1 MSVKQ
6 TVGLDSQKITALY
19 ERLSRDDDQAGD
31 SNSIVNQKKYLE
43 SYAEQRGYTNIRH
56 YTDDG
61 WSGGNFDR
69 PSWKRLVA
77 DIEAGKV
84 AHVLVKDMSRIGRDY
99 LQTGFYTEVV
109 FRQHDVHF
117 VAIANSVDSDDQN
130 SNEFAPFLNIMNEWY
145 LRDLSRKQKTA
156 IRVKG
161 ESGKPTTNSAIYGYK
176 KMPGDK
182 YTWHIDEEAAAVVR
196 RIFRLTIEGKGP
208 YEIARILFEDKVETP
223 AVYAAKQGRGVWKGK
238 EEFPNPYNW
247 TGFVV
252 SQILSKP
259 EYMGHTVNFRSHK
272 QSYKDKNPVMNPKED
287 WLIFENTHEAIV
299 DRETWEL
306 AQKLR
311 KTPRRHDTLGEANP
325 LTGLLFCADCGAKMM
340 NHRSKGGTENNP
352 YPSDFYDCFS
362 YTLAHQKRTHACCGH
377 YIRTRVLR
385 ELILDTIRTVSTF
398 AISNPDEF
406 MEKVRAASQLRQAEA
421 AKDTRRKLNKDKKR
435 IAELDTIIK
444 KLYESF
450 AIGRITD
457 ERFDSLLAEY
467 EAEQKELQASVAD
480 AEQRLSSFE
489 EDTVRLDQFLA
500 LAKKYTDFSELT
512 TPMINEFIDKI
523 LVHAPEKIDG
533 DRVQEVE
540 IYLKFIGR
548 FELPAPEL
556 TPEEE
561 KRQEQLRRHRIKSRE
576 RYQMMKNGEHTV
588 GQPFKLTCK
597 CCGKTFESRS
607 SAAMYCSPNCRAR
620 FYRQEAAKERSR
632 EVVCGNCGKTFAT
645 ARADVKYCCEECRY
659 AAQIKRQDE
668 RKKALRE
675 KKQASALPEQT
686 LPDIS
691 SAEES
696 KQEQKTA

>member
-1 MSVKQ
+1 MSH
-6 TVGLDSQKITALY
+6 GY
-19 ERLSRDDDQAGD
+19 
-31 SNSIVNQKKYLE
+31 SNCI
-43 SYAEQRGYTNIRH
+43 H

-61 WSGGNFDR
+61 WSGGNFER
-69 PSWKRLVA
+69 PAWKRLVA

-99 LQTGFYTEVV
+99 LQTGFYTEVM

-145 LRDLSRKQKTA
+145 LRDLSRKQKAA

-161 ESGKPTTNSAIYGYK
+161 ESGKPTTNCAIYGYK

-208 YEIARILFEDKVETP
+208 YDIARILFEDKVETP
-223 AVYAAKQGRGVWKGK
+223 AVYFGKQKKGVWKSK

-247 TGFVV
+247 SGYIVGE
-252 SQILSKP
+252 ILSKP

-272 QSYKDKNPVMNPKED
+272 QSYKDKNAVMNPKED

-299 DRETWEL
+299 DKETWEL

-311 KTPRRHDTLGEANP
+311 KTPRRHDTIGEANP
-325 LTGLLFCADCGAKMM
+325 LTGLLFCADCGEKMY
-340 NHRSKGGTENNP
+340 NQRTRGSDSKP
-352 YPSDFYDCFS
+352 YPSDAYECS
-362 YTLAHQKRTHACCGH
+362 TYKLAGQKRSAACCNH
-377 YIRTRVLR
+377 HISTKALR

-406 MEKVRAASQLRQAEA
+406 MEKVRTASQIRQAEA
-421 AKDTRRKLNKDKKR
+421 AKDTKRKLNKDKKR
-435 IAELDTIIK
+435 IAELDNIIK

-467 EAEQKELQASVAD
+467 EAEQKSLQASVAD
-480 AEQRLSSFE
+480 AEQRLASFQ
-489 EDTVRLDQFLA
+489 EDTDRLEQFLA

-523 LVHAPEKIDG
+523 LVHAPEKVDG

-556 TPEEE
+556 TPEEA
-561 KRQEQLRRHRIKSRE
+561 KRQEQLRKHRIKSRE
-576 RYQMMKNGEHTV
+576 RYQQIKAGEHAV
-588 GQPFKLTCK
+588 GQPFQLTCK

-607 SAAMYCSPNCRAR
+607 SATMYCSPNCRTKY
-620 FYRQEAAKERSR
+620 YRQEAAKERSR
-632 EVVCGNCGKTFAT
+632 ECVCECCGKTFTT
-645 ARADVKYCCEECRY
+645 ARADVKYCCDECRVAGNRRRQNERR
-659 AAQIKRQDE
+659 AAE
-668 RKKALRE
+668 RNE
-675 KKQASALPEQT
+675 
-686 LPDIS
+686 
-691 SAEES
+691 
-696 KQEQKTA
+696 KTA

>member
-1 MSVKQ
+1 MMSAKQ
-6 TVGLDSQKITALY
+6 TVGQDLNKITALY
-19 ERLSRDDDQAGD
+19 ERLSRDDDQTGD

-43 SYAEQRGYTNIRH
+43 SYCQQKGYTNLVH

-61 WSGGNFDR
+61 WSGGNFER
-69 PSWKRLVA
+69 PAWKRLIA

-84 AHVLVKDMSRIGRDY
+84 AHVIVKDMSRAGRDY
-99 LQTGFYTEVV
+99 LQTGFYTEVF
-109 FRQHDVHF
+109 FRQHGVHF

-196 RIFRLTIEGKGP
+196 RIFQLTIEGKGP
-208 YEIARILFEDKVETP
+208 YDIARILYEDKIETP
-223 AVYAAKQGRGVWKGK
+223 AVYFGKQKKGVWKSK

-247 TGFVV
+247 SGFVV
-252 SQILSKP
+252 GQILSKP

-272 QSYKDKNPVMNPKED
+272 QSYKDKVPVMHPKEE

-299 DRETWEL
+299 DKETWEL

-325 LTGLLFCADCGAKMM
+325 LTGLLFCADCGAKMT
-340 NHRSKGGTENNP
+340 NHRSRGGTKNNP
-352 YPSDFYDCFS
+352 YPSDFYDCS
-362 YTLAHQKRTHACCGH
+362 TYTLAHQKRTHACSGH
-377 YIRTRVLR
+377 YIRSKVLR
-385 ELILDTIRTVSTF
+385 ELILETIRTVSTF
-398 AISNPDEF
+398 AISNQEEF
-406 MEKVRAASQLRQAEA
+406 LEKVRSASQIRQKEV
-421 AKDTRRKLNKDKKR
+421 AKENKRKLNKDRKR
-435 IAELDTIIK
+435 ITELDNIIK

-457 ERFDSLLAEY
+457 ERFDTLLAEY
-467 EAEQKELQASVAD
+467 EAEQKALQEAVA
-480 AEQRLSSFE
+480 EMESNLSAFE
-489 EDTVRLDQFLA
+489 EDTDRAEQFLE

-523 LVHAPEKIDG
+523 IVHAPEKIDG

-548 FELPAPEL
+548 FDLPTPEL
-556 TPEEE
+556 TAEEI
-561 KRQEQLRRHRIKSRE
+561 KRQEFLKKERARSRE
-576 RYQMMKNGEHTV
+576 RYQKLKSGERTV
-588 GQPFKLTCK
+588 GVPVTQTCK
-597 CCGKTFESRS
+597 CCGKTFETRTT
-607 SAAMYCSPNCRAR
+607 AKLFCDANCRAR
-620 FYRQEAAKERSR
+620 YYRQEAAKERSR
-632 EVVCGNCGKTFAT
+632 ECICENCGKVFTT
-645 ARADVKYCCEECRY
+645 TRSNVKFCSGDCQYEH
-659 AAQIKRQDE
+659 Q
-668 RKKALRE
+668 RKKQNERRAA
-675 KKQASALPEQT
+675 KKAAENEQ
-686 LPDIS
+686 S
-691 SAEES
+691 
-696 KQEQKTA
+696 KTA